1 MIEPKRLSICLVNIA
16 VLAVTAIE
24 VRGHGNEH
32 GEAKATI
39 GSAKVV
45 ISYNR
50 RSLKG
55 RDLTKMIQPGDLWR
69 LGADIPTTIE
79 SDADLDFGGTRVPQG
94 KHILLA
100 RYVEPGKW
108 TLVVSSKDRFHY
120 EPSARIAE
128 EPMEFENGKD
138 PTEALTI

>member
-50 RSLKG
+50 PSLKG
-55 RDLTKMIQPGDLWR
+55 RDLMKMIHPGDLWR

-79 SDADLDFGGTRVPQG
+79 SDSDLDFGGTRVPKG
-94 KHILLA
+94 KHILMA
-100 RYVEPGKW
+100 RYVARMTRSPGGG
-108 TLVVSSKDRFHY
+108 
-120 EPSARIAE
+120 SARNVVASD
-128 EPMEFENGKD
+128 MLSSA
-138 PTEALTI
+138 PTVV